1 MFQSATV
8 AILRRGWGQAYL
20 NDLTT
25 TIFGTPNP
33 KWSPSNNLLWNRLR
47 WDEYD
52 ELTHVTTDSQDL
64 LKSYDVTSPNND
76 DSEGA
81 LDSSTNAFLSSRVT
95 PPNVEISCTY
105 VFKFFCVDT
114 KIRSKITQSQHFF
127 FTNYDFLC
135 DMHANHKDFLFI
147 PVTFI
152 AAYFRDFL
160 PKYYSGCGHAAFIF
174 VDTTR
179 NILAYYDSNYID
191 ADRHIYDRA
200 IYYAAEQI
208 GKVWGR
214 KFTVRDSTD
223 PHYYEQIK
231 GKRGGITL
239 KKHDNDLCDLF
250 PYMTAGRGD
259 CAFSVAASACLLY
272 SSSPREVSDIVGLI
286 KHNRRVS
293 LDPGRLDETYTTHT
307 SVYHWT
313 VSFMHLMR
321 CTIYDVNSIF
331 QDQSYWHM
339 LHIFGYDDDGLCN

>member
-1 MFQSATV
+1 
-8 AILRRGWGQAYL
+8 
-20 NDLTT
+20 
-25 TIFGTPNP
+25 
-33 KWSPSNNLLWNRLR
+33 
-47 WDEYD
+47 
-52 ELTHVTTDSQDL
+52 
-64 LKSYDVTSPNND
+64 
-76 DSEGA
+76 
-81 LDSSTNAFLSSRVT
+81 
-95 PPNVEISCTY
+95 
-105 VFKFFCVDT
+105 
-114 KIRSKITQSQHFF
+114 
-127 FTNYDFLC
+127 
-135 DMHANHKDFLFI
+135 MHANHKDFLFI

-272 SSSPREVSDIVGLI
+272 SSSPREVSDIVSLI

-293 LDPGRLDETYTTHT
+293 LDLGRLDETYTTHT